1 VCQSEELKE
10 FDEDLRAAL
19 DAQDHAAVAQVKD
32 ARRYTMRKLLADRLK
47 LYRKSWCKQRD
58 GENGRISDDTYILEI
73 PPHDLEM
80 ERRRAAAA
88 LFGSIQSDNQ
98 VALVKDLATI
108 CCGKSAAKIGKS
120 TVKTKV
126 PAKSTVNTKVPAKST
141 ANTKVPTN
149 YTEKQF
155 FRGADPSNGH
165 CLFCNS
171 DLSSMDLLHQVTHTN
186 HCFSRHHQI
195 RNRTLLSRFQNC
207 EWGGCKAYFPPF
219 FDGTRQQSEIACH
232 IRRHINNTVLL
243 PRFDRPPPSPR
254 AFVCL
259 WSKGRCALP
268 FDSRWKLRQHM
279 KTAHNIV
286 NSIRSMSPILCC
298 SETHLYE
305 FSWEDHC
312 SGHLKSLQDFIC
324 APSVSRPGQC
334 PFCLGN
340 ERLPSSK
347 RYTPFN
353 SLLLLQGHI
362 QKEHPVPL
370 DARIQHYPHPLYQK
384 ASYSIDELQKHLQ
397 EIQGIP
403 LPQSSRKRGCTT
415 PDRVTPKWQKVL
427 INALADTDEPSGDD
441 RAEVPRVGGYQP
453 RRGTP

>member
-1 VCQSEELKE
+1 
-10 FDEDLRAAL
+10 
-19 DAQDHAAVAQVKD
+19 
-32 ARRYTMRKLLADRLK
+32 
-47 LYRKSWCKQRD
+47 
-58 GENGRISDDTYILEI
+58 
-73 PPHDLEM
+73 M

-98 VALVKDLATI
+98 VALVEDLATI
-108 CCGKSAAKIGKS
+108 CRGKSAVKTGKS
-120 TVKTKV
+120 TANTKV
-126 PAKSTVNTKVPAKST
+126 PAKSTANTKVPAKST

-149 YTEKQF
+149 YMEKQF
-155 FRGADPSNGH
+155 FQGADPSNRH
-165 CLFCNS
+165 CLFCHS
-171 DLSSMDLLHQVTHTN
+171 DLSTMDLLHQVTHAN

-195 RNRTLLSRFQNC
+195 RNRALLSRFQNC
-207 EWGGCKAYFPPF
+207 EWGGCTAYFPPF

-232 IRRHINNTVLL
+232 IRRHINNTVSS

-259 WSKGRCALP
+259 WLKGQCALP

-279 KTAHNIV
+279 KMAHNIV
-286 NSIRSMSPILCC
+286 DSVRSMSPILCC
-298 SETHLYE
+298 SETHLCE

-340 ERLPSSK
+340 EHLPSSK
-347 RYTPFN
+347 QYTPFN

-370 DARIQHYPHPLYQK
+370 DARIQHCPHPLCQK

-397 EIQGIP
+397 EIHGIP
-403 LPQSSRKRGCTT
+403 SPQSSRKRGCAT
-415 PDRVTPKWQKVL
+415 PDRVTSKRQKVL
-427 INALADTDEPSGDD
+427 INALADTDEPTGDD
-441 RAEVPRVGGYQP
+441 RAEVPRGGGYRP